1 MNCKRWKRALSAAA
15 AALALVLTMSLPAAA
30 ADPLASGGFAQVL
43 ISAAETDIPQESLPL
58 TLYQRDSSN
67 TFHPV
72 EELDFTTPV
81 NRVTEDLEFHLTPQ
95 TQQVA
100 LTVDYLT
107 DLDGNGVYELLSG
120 QDSPVGDVL
129 TSSGTLA
136 SASSGL
142 STVLT
147 SGRTYT
153 LTAQTLLA
161 RGSAAIRDRTTPGS
175 ASYLAGIAPTDLQP
189 ESVLYM
195 ITVSYHSGSDNADY
209 ELCYYLRLYGQLPPP
224 SAADY
229 LDVAPD
235 AWYYGAVDFA
245 VSRGLLSGASRS
257 YFQPQAPL
265 TRAMLALTLYQ
276 LSGKPGSGLSHYTDV
291 PDSDWCYPAIS
302 WVSEAG
308 VMSGNETAFEPD
320 RAPTRQELALT
331 LYRFAQ
337 ISGLDTRDQSDL
349 SGYADGGQVAPWARS
364 AVGWAVS
371 TGLLAGRSS
380 GSESLLA
387 PSSTVT
393 RAEFAAVL
401 ETLSVRVL
409 SQSK

>member
-1 MNCKRWKRALSAAA
+1 MNCKQWKRGLSAA
-15 AALALVLTMSLPAAA
+15 AALALVLTMSLPAA

-43 ISAAETDIPQESLPL
+43 ISAEETDIPQESLPL
-58 TLYQRDSSN
+58 TLYQRNSSN
-67 TFHPV
+67 SFQPV

-95 TQQVA
+95 AQQVTLA
-100 LTVDYLT
+100 VDYLT

-129 TSSGTLA
+129 SGSGALV

-142 STVLT
+142 SAALT

-153 LTAQTLLA
+153 LTAQALLA

-175 ASYLAGIAPTDLQP
+175 ASYLSGVTPTNLSP

-195 ITVSYHSGSDNADY
+195 ITVTYHSSSDNADY
-209 ELCYYLRLYGQLPPP
+209 ELCYYLRLYDQLPSP

-235 AWYYGAVDFA
+235 AWYYSAVDFA
-245 VSRGLLSGASRS
+245 VSHGLLSGASRS
-257 YFQPQAPL
+257 YFQPQTPL
-265 TRAMLALTLYQ
+265 TRAMLAQTLYQ
-276 LSGKPGSGLSHYTDV
+276 LAGRPDSGLSRYTDV
-291 PDSDWCYPAIS
+291 PDSHWYYAAVS
-302 WVSEAG
+302 WVSEEG
-308 VMSGNETAFEPD
+308 IMSGNGTSFDPN
-320 RAPTRQELALT
+320 RSPTRQELALT

-337 ISGLDTRDQSDL
+337 VAGLDTQGQSDL
-349 SGYADGGQVAPWARS
+349 SSYADSTQVASWARS
-364 AVGWAVS
+364 AVEWAVS

-380 GSESLLA
+380 GGQQLLA
-387 PSSTVT
+387 PNDTVT

-401 ETLSVRVL
+401 ETLSERVL